1 MAELY
6 KASPS
11 PCAGCKVQKRKSIQT
26 AVAASRANS
35 DLRLIDSLTS
45 QEFHA
50 ERAVDAATKHI
61 IETGAEGIAFF
72 EDLERDGISVPD
84 ESHMA
89 GISSRMEAVR
99 QDLTLQEGTLT
110 DLEQERTTIAAAC
123 SGPRELKLGLV
134 TVRYCTSTEVPIWQ
148 RVSLS
153 DR

>member
-50 ERAVDAATKHI
+50 ERAVDAPLNI
-61 IETGAEGIAFF
+61 
-72 EDLERDGISVPD
+72 L
-84 ESHMA
+84 
-89 GISSRMEAVR
+89 
-99 QDLTLQEGTLT
+99 
-110 DLEQERTTIAAAC
+110 
-123 SGPRELKLGLV
+123 LKQGLKV
-134 TVRYCTSTEVPIWQ
+134 
-148 RVSLS
+148 
-153 DR
+153 